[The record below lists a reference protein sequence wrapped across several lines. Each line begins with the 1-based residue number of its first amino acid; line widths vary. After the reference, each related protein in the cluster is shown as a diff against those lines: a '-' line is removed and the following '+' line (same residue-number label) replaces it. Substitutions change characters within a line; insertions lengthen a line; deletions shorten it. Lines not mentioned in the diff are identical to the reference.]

1 VKCVD
6 CGTLTYGTY
15 LCSECHEKRLKEKI
29 VEDALK
35 VDIEHPSNKYF

>member
-1 VKCVD
+1 MKCVY
-6 CGTLTYGTY
+6 CGVVTKGTY
-15 LCSECHEKRLKEKI
+15 LCDQCHEKQLREKI